1 DQMRSQALKII
12 DHQVNEPTEANTK
25 YEIKYLL
32 QDSKKPFQAEV
43 SLYDVD
49 FQHMLSLQGTT
60 ELSPIWNTLSLEES
74 SVDRS
79 NGGAYIFLFSAIDD
93 HRELDKAH
101 RRKPA
106 LEVNTKEH
114 AHKWKE
120 EHNMTPPA
128 ISLDREYIRAID
140 ENKIVRITIT
150 KKEDEDKCVITDP
163 ACSFPNGIAKNKMVI
178 TNGSDGGAGGQ
189 FGELDGEGKFVAWSS
204 WRRTELN
211 NDYTY
216 IYYKCPDEPKVIS
229 LTFTF
234 DDIAEAN
241 DPAKPERQN
250 KIRTF
255 DDNPITSDPVKLT
268 VWDFTITEYKAYR
281 SSQEI
286 GSDKWLPEL
295 GDTLGLQVE
304 IAPKEDHK
312 GTSLASMIYCVL
324 GSSSEPE
331 ACKNTKLESLGYS
344 PSWEYYWDLQF
355 PYQGDFQIYS
365 SNVEEGQ
372 EGPDKPPKWNY
383 AISKR
388 KVTKASL
395 FIKCYDYGAYGALV
409 VWADIPNVGRSEG
422 TPQIWPPQVWPAEIP
437 PPQEWPNGIWPSY
450 IPAPPKGANGI
461 WAHIKDKPDRFYLNI
476 PIDDDHNYISD
487 AWEFNKKG
495 KQARRETEDEDDDP
509 PCRDEQGN
517 KKNLGDGLTAY
528 DEYRGFFVDSGTGGK
543 HTRTSPEKKD
553 LFIFDDDDFRG
564 KQWLIGYFAQL
575 GLSLHYWT
583 IPAERIGT
591 KVTIYD
597 RTAHLQNQYG
607 VQTKID
613 NTPPSQLWFRD
624 EQGNFHFIVGN
635 TNRPLNNPGVT
646 VKIFIKAIRC
656 LTPPHI
662 WLPDQGDT
670 SAWDIEDPTDNVV
683 ATSVVA
689 HEFGHSVNL
698 HNLPAGIVHCASSNC
713 IMFWE
718 VNAISPQSSFC
729 GICRNN
735 IKLH

>member
-1 DQMRSQALKII
+1 LIVQSEPKILKWDPDNPSICDTTFTYSLSSAQKKNCNVTIDIFNLDAVYDSEGKPAPVYETTLTQLCPGSYSFTWDGTMNKVGMPPPTTAPRGLYTFNIIVQACPYDGDQMRSQALKII

-241 DPAKPERQN
+241 DPAKPERQ
-250 KIRTF
+250 
-255 DDNPITSDPVKLT
+255 
-268 VWDFTITEYKAYR
+268 
-281 SSQEI
+281 
-286 GSDKWLPEL
+286 
-295 GDTLGLQVE
+295 
-304 IAPKEDHK
+304 
-312 GTSLASMIYCVL
+312 
-324 GSSSEPE
+324 
-331 ACKNTKLESLGYS
+331 
-344 PSWEYYWDLQF
+344 
-355 PYQGDFQIYS
+355 
-365 SNVEEGQ
+365 
-372 EGPDKPPKWNY
+372 
-383 AISKR
+383 
-388 KVTKASL
+388 
-395 FIKCYDYGAYGALV
+395 
-409 VWADIPNVGRSEG
+409 
-422 TPQIWPPQVWPAEIP
+422 
-437 PPQEWPNGIWPSY
+437 
-450 IPAPPKGANGI
+450 
-461 WAHIKDKPDRFYLNI
+461 
-476 PIDDDHNYISD
+476 
-487 AWEFNKKG
+487 
-495 KQARRETEDEDDDP
+495 
-509 PCRDEQGN
+509 
-517 KKNLGDGLTAY
+517 
-528 DEYRGFFVDSGTGGK
+528 
-543 HTRTSPEKKD
+543 
-553 LFIFDDDDFRG
+553 
-564 KQWLIGYFAQL
+564 
-575 GLSLHYWT
+575 
-583 IPAERIGT
+583 
-591 KVTIYD
+591 
-597 RTAHLQNQYG
+597 
-607 VQTKID
+607 
-613 NTPPSQLWFRD
+613 
-624 EQGNFHFIVGN
+624 
-635 TNRPLNNPGVT
+635 
-646 VKIFIKAIRC
+646 
-656 LTPPHI
+656 
-662 WLPDQGDT
+662 
-670 SAWDIEDPTDNVV
+670 
-683 ATSVVA
+683 
-689 HEFGHSVNL
+689 
-698 HNLPAGIVHCASSNC
+698 
-713 IMFWE
+713 
-718 VNAISPQSSFC
+718 
-729 GICRNN
+729 
-735 IKLH
+735 